1 MAESPG
7 NTCWCLQRNG
17 RREGLTHG
25 AGRCVGLHQVCNGLP
40 SDQPQP
46 TVHTNLLSAA
56 CGSQSFIVASALDA
70 VDLVRRTQAQLIEQ
84 SLLILGKQLGEGSMV
99 MTHLQTAVVQGPGPQ
114 SALKDGSVYRN
125 VDALVNPHA
134 LFDVPWTL
142 NLGGV
147 RSERFAELQSG
158 ESLAGLEIAVTASAP
173 PTHRGMGPRCP
184 YIASAWGIVSR
195 PVPVASRR
203 SRSRTRR
210 VASKC
215 DGFFHRV
222 FAKARPSQKARA
234 NDQAMFPSSW
244 CPQDEILA
252 TWLTTSC
259 VLTLVSSLCSTMVWG
274 RRRCRRSCS
283 CQCLAVCESL
293 GRCPNLG

>member
-70 VDLVRRTQAQLIEQ
+70 VDLVRRTQAQLVEQ
-84 SLLILGKQLGEGSMV
+84 SLLILGKQLGEGCMV

-147 RSERFAELQSG
+147 RSERIRKDSPNYNLVKVWPAWRLPSRLRRLRRIAEWAHDAHTSLLHG
-158 ESLAGLEIAVTASAP
+158 ESSQGPCRWHPGGADHALAEWPRNVMASFTESLP
-173 PTHRGMGPRCP
+173 KRVPHK
-184 YIASAWGIVSR
+184 R
-195 PVPVASRR
+195 PVQT
-203 SRSRTRR
+203 TRQCSP
-210 VASKC
+210 APGAHKT
-215 DGFFHRV
+215 
-222 FAKARPSQKARA
+222 K
-234 NDQAMFPSSW
+234 SW
-244 CPQDEILA
+244 PP
-252 TWLTTSC
+252 
-259 VLTLVSSLCSTMVWG
+259 G
-274 RRRCRRSCS
+274 
-283 CQCLAVCESL
+283 
-293 GRCPNLG
+293 